1 MQKQTMQS
9 QHNLSARPTSKSL
22 GDQAEVGVLHWLTQN
37 GLNLL
42 KRNYKTP
49 GRGGGE
55 IDLIM
60 QEPDGTVV
68 FVEVRLRQN
77 TKFGGALSS
86 VGVTKQRRLIYAAQV
101 YLSTWT
107 RVPPCRF
114 DVVAVGCQP
123 EAGHLPAGLQMN
135 WVKAAFDVI

>member
-1 MQKQTMQS
+1 M
-9 QHNLSARPTSKSL
+9 
-22 GDQAEVGVLHWLTQN
+22 HWLTQN

-68 FVEVRLRQN
+68 FVEVRLRRS

-86 VGVTKQRRLIYAAQV
+86 VGATKQRRLIYAAQV

-114 DVVAVGCQP
+114 DVVAVGRQS
-123 EAGHLPAGLQMN
+123 EAGHPPAGLQMN
-135 WVKAAFDVI
+135 WVKAAFDVT